1 MKMSIV
7 YGVVGSILW
16 YVAQAVGF
24 GFGMSLFI
32 ALLVPPIVHLGLII
46 YSNRGGSI

>member
-1 MKMSIV
+1 MFMKMSIV

-32 ALLVPPIVHLGLII
+32 ALLVPPVAHLAFLL
-46 YSNRGGSI
+46 YLNR